1 MPSDSEVIVPVL
13 ERVAIRLRIA
23 SVRAT
28 SAAGSGHPSSCCS
41 AADIVAAL
49 FFGHMRFDPR
59 DPQNDDNDRFVLS
72 KGHAAPL
79 LYAAW
84 AEAGFVPPDDLLKL
98 RRIDCDLEGHPTP
111 RLPFVDVATGSLGQG
126 ICAAV
131 GIALNARRIGS
142 DYRTYVLIGD
152 GESAEGSVWEAAQ
165 VADSYRLD
173 NLCAITDV
181 NGYGQSRATQ
191 WGHDMAAYR
200 RRWSAFGWHAIVV
213 DGHDVGAIVAAL
225 EEARGTTGRPTM
237 ILARTVKGKGVSLIE
252 GKDGW
257 HGKPI
262 PAGADLDGALDEL
275 HARLGPETAAPVI
288 PPPPRPRSEAVQAP
302 SGPPRLPSPPAYE
315 PESPVATR
323 TAYGD
328 ALAALGAA
336 DPRIV
341 ALDADVGN
349 STFSRTFE
357 RAHPDRFVETYIA
370 EQAMVGAAM
379 GLASRGAIPFPST
392 FAAFLTRAS
401 DFVRMAGI
409 GGMNVKLAG
418 SHAGVSIGEDGP
430 SQMALEDL
438 AMMRAVPGC
447 AVLYPC
453 DAVSTARLVEAAAGR
468 SGMAYIRTSRPKTP
482 VIYGPDDEFP
492 IGGSKVVR
500 ESPDDAVTVVAA
512 GVTLFEALRAHDA
525 LAAEDIPLR
534 VIDAYSVQP
543 VDRDTLVDAA
553 RRTGNRLITVEDHYA
568 AGGARRRGER
578 GREWGW
584 NRRGAPRG
592 PGDSAQRPA
601 RRTARAVRHFRL
613 LHRRRG
619 PPTGRWAAIGA
630 QVGPVKLDGR
640 RIPGRFDEDDADRS
654 REPESAEGSNASV
667 LSARVADQASN
678 TDRARHTSALRPAA
692 DPVMIRSR
700 LHPRG

>member
-1 MPSDSEVIVPVL
+1 MPSESATLVAAL
-13 ERVAIRLRIA
+13 EQVATRLRIA

-41 AADIVAAL
+41 AADLVAAL

-59 DPQNDDNDRFVLS
+59 DPRNHDNDRFVLS

-84 AEAGFVPPDDLLKL
+84 AEAGFVPRDDLLKL
-98 RRIDCDLEGHPTP
+98 RQIDCDLEGHPTP

-165 VADSYRLD
+165 VADRYRLD
-173 NLCAITDV
+173 NLCGITDV
-181 NGYGQSRATQ
+181 NGFGQSRATQ
-191 WGHDMAAYR
+191 WGHDMGAYQQ
-200 RRWSAFGWHAIVV
+200 RWEAFGWHAVVV
-213 DGHDVGAIVAAL
+213 DGHDVGAILAAL
-225 EEARGTTGRPTM
+225 EEAAGTTGRPTM

-252 GKDGW
+252 GTDGW

-262 PAGADLDGALDEL
+262 GPGADLDAALDEL
-275 HARLGPETAAPVI
+275 NGRLGPRTAIPAI
-288 PPPPRPRSEAVQAP
+288 PPPVRSDAAAQVPA
-302 SGPPRLPSPPAYE
+302 GPPRLPSPPAYE
-315 PESPVATR
+315 RGSRVATR

-336 DPRIV
+336 DSRIV
-341 ALDADVGN
+341 ALDADQ
-349 STFSRTFE
+349 TFE
-357 RAHPDRFVETYIA
+357 NAHPDRFVETYIA

-453 DAVSTARLVEAAAGR
+453 DAVSAARLVEAAAGR
-468 SGMAYIRTSRPKTP
+468 DGMVYIRTSRPKTP
-482 VIYGPDDEFP
+482 VIYGPDEEFAV
-492 IGGSKVVR
+492 GGSKIVR
-500 ESPDDAVTVVAA
+500 ESPDDAAAVVAA
-512 GVTLFEALRAHDA
+512 GVTLFEALRAHDL
-525 LAAEDIPLR
+525 LAAEGIPLR

-543 VDRDTLVDAA
+543 VDRGALVDAA
-553 RRTGNRLITVEDHYA
+553 RRTGGRLITVEDHYPAGGLGDAVSEAVAADGIVVERLAVRGVPRSGRPDELLERFGISASRIADAVRRQVGAGAGTAA
-568 AGGARRRGER
+568 AG
-578 GREWGW
+578 
-584 NRRGAPRG
+584 
-592 PGDSAQRPA
+592 
-601 RRTARAVRHFRL
+601 RA
-613 LHRRRG
+613 
-619 PPTGRWAAIGA
+619 
-630 QVGPVKLDGR
+630 
-640 RIPGRFDEDDADRS
+640 
-654 REPESAEGSNASV
+654 
-667 LSARVADQASN
+667 
-678 TDRARHTSALRPAA
+678 
-692 DPVMIRSR
+692 
-700 LHPRG
+700 

>member
-1 MPSDSEVIVPVL
+1 MPSDFTAIVPAL
-13 ERVAIRLRIA
+13 ERVATRLRMA

-59 DPQNDDNDRFVLS
+59 NPQLDENDRFVLS

-165 VADSYRLD
+165 VADRYRLD
-173 NLCAITDV
+173 NLCGITDV
-181 NGYGQSRATQ
+181 NGFGQSRATQ

-200 RRWSAFGWHAIVV
+200 ERWKAFGWHAVVV
-213 DGHDVGAIVAAL
+213 DGHDVGEIVAAL

-262 PAGADLDGALDEL
+262 EPGAHLDAALDEL
-275 HARLGPETAAPVI
+275 NGRLGSATAIPAI
-288 PPPPRPRSEAVQAP
+288 PPPARSDAAP
-302 SGPPRLPSPPAYE
+302 ARFPAGPPRLPSPPAYE
-315 PESPVATR
+315 RGSLVATR

-341 ALDADVGN
+341 
-349 STFSRTFE
+349 
-357 RAHPDRFVETYIA
+357 
-370 EQAMVGAAM
+370 
-379 GLASRGAIPFPST
+379 
-392 FAAFLTRAS
+392 
-401 DFVRMAGI
+401 
-409 GGMNVKLAG
+409 
-418 SHAGVSIGEDGP
+418 
-430 SQMALEDL
+430 
-438 AMMRAVPGC
+438 
-447 AVLYPC
+447 
-453 DAVSTARLVEAAAGR
+453 
-468 SGMAYIRTSRPKTP
+468 
-482 VIYGPDDEFP
+482 
-492 IGGSKVVR
+492 
-500 ESPDDAVTVVAA
+500 
-512 GVTLFEALRAHDA
+512 
-525 LAAEDIPLR
+525 
-534 VIDAYSVQP
+534 
-543 VDRDTLVDAA
+543 
-553 RRTGNRLITVEDHYA
+553 
-568 AGGARRRGER
+568 GARRR
-578 GREWGW
+578 
-584 NRRGAPRG
+584 RRQLHVQPDLR
-592 PGDSAQRPA
+592 
-601 RRTARAVRHFRL
+601 ARASGPVRRD
-613 LHRRRG
+613 LHRRAG
-619 PPTGRWAAIGA
+619 DGWGRDGA
-630 QVGPVKLDGR
+630 GQPR
-640 RIPGRFDEDDADRS
+640 R
-654 REPESAEGSNASV
+654 
-667 LSARVADQASN
+667 
-678 TDRARHTSALRPAA
+678 
-692 DPVMIRSR
+692 DPVPVDVR
-700 LHPRG
+700 LPS